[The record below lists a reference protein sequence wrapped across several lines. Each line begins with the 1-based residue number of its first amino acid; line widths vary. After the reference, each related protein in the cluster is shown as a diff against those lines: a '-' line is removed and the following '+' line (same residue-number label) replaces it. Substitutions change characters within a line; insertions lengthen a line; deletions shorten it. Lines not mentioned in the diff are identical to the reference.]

1 MEDRGWG
8 TEVEGAVE
16 GRRKEDGD
24 GGWRMGDGERRKED
38 GDAGRGLGDRG
49 KRTEDG
55 RWRAEDGG

>member
-16 GRRKEDGD
+16 RQRKEDGD